1 MPLAFLLGEKMQVS
15 IYKQFWRYA
24 IPTVAAMLVNG
35 LYQVVDGI
43 FIGRYVGADGLA
55 GINVAWPVIGSI
67 LGMGMLVGVGTGAL
81 ASIKQGE
88 GNQSGA
94 RTTLATGLLLL
105 LAMAPVVSFV
115 LYMFADS
122 FLLWQGAQGRVLELG
137 SQYLHI
143 LIFACVFSLGSIAV
157 PFLLRNDDS
166 PNLATLLMV
175 IGAVIN
181 IVLDYLFIAYLD
193 WELEGA
199 AMATAIAQMVVT
211 ILGVG
216 YFFSDKA
223 KMRLHLSDLRMQ
235 VSEIPQIAAIGI
247 SSFFMYAYG
256 SMMVALHNSLFAE
269 YGSSVLI
276 GAYAILG
283 YIVTVYYLV
292 VEGFA
297 NGMQPLVSYNHGAR
311 NQDNIRKLL
320 GVAMGSAVFGGLA
333 FVILL
338 NLFPREFV
346 AVFNSSDTNLMDNA
360 VIGIRLHMFAMF
372 LDGFLV
378 VAGAYYQSV
387 NKGSKAMF
395 VTVGNM
401 VIQLPFLFIM
411 PKLMGIP
418 GIWIAYPLSNVA
430 LSLVVAWMLWRDIK
444 RMVLPINQPLNA
456 AS

>member
-1 MPLAFLLGEKMQVS
+1 MQNS
-15 IYKQFWRYA
+15 IYKQFWKYT

-55 GINVAWPVIGSI
+55 GINVAWPIIGSI
-67 LGMGMLVGVGTGAL
+67 PGIGMMVGVGTGAL

-88 GNQSGA
+88 KDREGA
-94 RTTLATGLLLL
+94 KRILSTGLLLL
-105 LAMAPVVSFV
+105 VALMPVVATTLFF
-115 LYMFADS
+115 FADD
-122 FLLWQGAQGRVLELG
+122 FIRWQGAEGRVYELG
-137 SQYLHI
+137 LQYLHI
-143 LIFACVFSLGSIAV
+143 LSVACVFSLGSIAV

-166 PNLATLLMV
+166 PNLATILMV

-181 IVLDYLFIAYLD
+181 IVLDYIFIAWLGR
-193 WELEGA
+193 ELKGA
-199 AMATAIAQMVVT
+199 AIATALAQMVVT

-216 YFFSDKA
+216 YFFTARA
-223 KMRLHLSDLRMQ
+223 KMRLSTGDLKMQ
-235 VSEIPQIAAIGI
+235 FDVIPKIVMIGT

-256 SMMVALHNSLFAE
+256 SMMVALHNALFAQ
-269 YGSSVLI
+269 YGSALLI

-283 YIVTVYYLV
+283 YIVTVYYLIA
-292 VEGFA
+292 EGIA

-320 GVAMGSAVFGGLA
+320 KVAMGTSVLGGVA
-333 FVILL
+333 FVILM
-338 NLFPREFV
+338 NIFPYEFV
-346 AVFNSSDTNLMDNA
+346 SVFNNA
-360 VIGIRLHMFAMF
+360 DQHLIDATVVGIRLHMFALF

-378 VAGAYYQSV
+378 VAAAYYQSV

-395 VTVGNM
+395 VTIGNM

-411 PKLMGIP
+411 PKLFGVT
-418 GIWIAYPLSNVA
+418 GIWIAFPLSNIA
-430 LSLVVAWMLWRDIK
+430 LSLVVMTMLWRDIK
-444 RMVLPINQPLNA
+444 KLMNESSVEPSIQ